1 MCIQLLPTLRSED
14 ERGGRMKKIT
24 VEMPD
29 NIDCLI
35 ITYLQSVS
43 LGNIYVGQ
51 KIAVNNDISDGS
63 VVVIDTSKT
72 DVYIT
77 GGEEE

>member
-1 MCIQLLPTLRSED
+1 
-14 ERGGRMKKIT
+14 MKKIT

-29 NIDCLI
+29 NISCI
-35 ITYLQSVS
+35 MITYLQSVS
-43 LGNIYVGQ
+43 LTDINVGQ
-51 KIAVNNDISDGS
+51 KIAGNRDIDDGS

-72 DVYIT
+72 YAYFT